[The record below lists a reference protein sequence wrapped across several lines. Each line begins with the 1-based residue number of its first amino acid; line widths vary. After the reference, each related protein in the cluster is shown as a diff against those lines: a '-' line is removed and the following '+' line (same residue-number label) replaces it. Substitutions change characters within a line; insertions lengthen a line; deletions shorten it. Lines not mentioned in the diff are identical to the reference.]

1 MTIPYLQNSP
11 LNFLTAQINRFITNY
26 QSEFMTKL
34 LNRDLPADYYRLE
47 TPCFIFDKPEFEHS
61 ISAFKSALNQYFMK
75 PVIGY
80 SVKTN
85 SLPYAMSLARKY
97 GCRAE
102 VVSHDEFKLACLCGF
117 NPSEII
123 YNGPLKSKET
133 FIKAV
138 TGGAMVN
145 LETKREID
153 WLLELPKSRNYN
165 IGIRLNINI
174 SHISSEDAGSDDDNS
189 RFGFSDESTEFQQ
202 ALEFITS
209 LGFVNISGL
218 HIHRTAHSRSPRF
231 YERSVAYAASVIKK
245 YNLKLEY
252 LDVGG
257 GYFGIFPDKPTFDD
271 YVEAIYRPLKM
282 YGLENLKIIV
292 EPGNALTASAFS
304 FITEVIDVKRVDDK
318 TRFVT
323 TDGSRND
330 VDPFFRKNSYLHDIT
345 LAGPDRPIEPL
356 QIVTGGTCLE
366 YDRLFTLTDYPR
378 LEVGDRIKY
387 NNVGAYTMTLS
398 PQFIRLW
405 PRVYAIGESGEYKIV
420 RRESRAEDLMNL
432 NNY

>member
-1 MTIPYLQNSP
+1 MN
-11 LNFLTAQINRFITNY
+11 LT
-26 QSEFMTKL
+26 
-34 LNRDLPADYYRLE
+34 
-47 TPCFIFDKPEFEHS
+47 TPCFVFDEVEFRRGIDGFRE
-61 ISAFKSALNQYFMK
+61 ALERKFARCE
-75 PVIGY
+75 VGY

-85 SLPYAMSLARKY
+85 SLPYAMTLARKF
-97 GCRAE
+97 GCKAE
-102 VVSHDEFKLACLCGF
+102 VVSHDEYCLAKLCGF
-117 NPSEII
+117 EPAEII

-133 FIKAV
+133 FIEAV
-138 TGGAMVN
+138 KGGAIVN

-153 WLLELPKSRNYN
+153 WLAEMPKSEHYN

-174 SHISSEDAGSDDDNS
+174 SHISPKDADSGDDNS
-189 RFGFSDESTEFQQ
+189 RFGFSDESGEFGE
-202 ALEFITS
+202 AVGRIREMENVHIA
-209 LGFVNISGL
+209 GL
-218 HIHRTAHSRSPRF
+218 HIHRTTHWREPRF
-231 YERSVAYAASVIKK
+231 YRRSVAYAAEVIRK
-245 YNLKLEY
+245 YNLDLDY

-257 GYFGIFPDKPTFDD
+257 GYFGIFPNKPTFED
-271 YVEAIYRPLKM
+271 YAEAFYLPLHEAA
-282 YGLENLKIIV
+282 LDQLKVVI

-330 VDPFFRKNSYLHDIT
+330 VDPFFRKNSYLHEIVMADS
-345 LAGPDRPIEPL
+345 DRPIEPL
-356 QIVTGGTCLE
+356 QIVAGGTCLE

-378 LEVGDRIKY
+378 LEAGDRIKY

-405 PRVYAIGESGEYKIV
+405 PRVYAIDESGEYKIV
-420 RRESRAEDLMNL
+420 RRESRAEDIMNL